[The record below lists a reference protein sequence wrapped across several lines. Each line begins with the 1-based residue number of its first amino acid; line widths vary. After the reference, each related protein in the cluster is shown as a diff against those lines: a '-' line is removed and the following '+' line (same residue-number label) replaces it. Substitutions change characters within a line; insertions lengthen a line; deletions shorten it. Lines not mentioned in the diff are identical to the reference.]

1 MGGGRTVETL
11 DRTGGFGVDVVR
23 RRLLETTQH
32 TLSVHRDLDSIKP
45 GGDGW
50 ESSVRVRLLHS
61 AIRKRIVALAK
72 EKPEYYDLAKY
83 GVPINDVD
91 CIGTINTFSASLV
104 FWSLPRQGIFL
115 RRQETEDFF
124 ALWRYVAYLM
134 GTPDE
139 WLATPEKAKA
149 MMESLLVSE
158 IRPTA
163 KSGNL
168 ANNIIYGFEGIPPI
182 YASKGF
188 LNAQTWWLNGS
199 QLSRELQIE
208 KPSIYHTALVV
219 SQCCMFMFFAYLNRN
234 IPTLDERSINVRLSA
249 ASLQSGLCSLLPCC
263 HQMSQLT
270 FDRCI

>member
-32 TLSVHRDLDSIKP
+32 TLGVHKDLESIKP
-45 GGDGW
+45 GGEGW

-61 AIRKRIVALAK
+61 SVRRRIVALAK
-72 EKPEYYDLAKY
+72 EKPEYYDLEKY
-83 GVPINDVD
+83 GMPVNDVD

-104 FWSLPRQGIFL
+104 YVSLPRQGIFL
-115 RRQETEDFF
+115 RRQETLDFL

-134 GTPDE
+134 GTPHD
-139 WLATPEKAKA
+139 WLETPEKAKA
-149 MMESLLVSE
+149 MTESLLVSE
-158 IRPTA
+158 IKPTA

-168 ANNIIYGFEGIPPI
+168 ANNIIYGFEGVAPI

-188 LNAQTWWLNGS
+188 LAAQTWWLNGS
-199 QLSRELQIE
+199 QLSRELKIE
-208 KPSIYHTALVV
+208 QPSIYHFALVF

-234 IPTLDERSINVRLSA
+234 IPSFDERSINVRLSPFA
-249 ASLQSGLCSLLPCC
+249 ASLLESS
-263 HQMSQLT
+263 
-270 FDRCI
+270 